1 MASNRMIDESTS
13 RWTMCSPESI
23 TLSRSR
29 KTVWN
34 LGITIRKQT
43 IPLSPSSHNVLD
55 SVNNQMQRFAS
66 RATVLKRCFAS
77 GKELMF
83 GVEVVVVEL
92 IHGLGS

>member
-1 MASNRMIDESTS
+1 M
-13 RWTMCSPESI
+13 
-23 TLSRSR
+23 
-29 KTVWN
+29 
-34 LGITIRKQT
+34 
-43 IPLSPSSHNVLD
+43 SSYYR
-55 SVNNQMQRFAS
+55 MQRFAS